1 MTLSMSSAASA
12 RTSTAASAGSASQI
26 RLRLLN
32 RLGIYNECDFNE
44 KKRGSDT
51 LQAHSSTSRLQQQLA
66 SPAKHHRHHRHHS
79 SSHHHHHH
87 HQNNSETSQLLKA
100 APFRVPLKY
109 DSNGSLNSITSSP
122 SHSKVTPTSE
132 ASALAS
138 SSTSSST
145 RKTKIAFSN
154 EVSVLPIPMR
164 NEYSSRIKSRLWN
177 DRLETHEN
185 IARNTLE
192 FAAEGWNWR
201 TVTEDDGMYVCS
213 VSGALIHPV
222 HCNKRFF
229 SLSMA
234 SRHKNNSPAM
244 MTMGHGEDRSRRS
257 IKARA

>member
-12 RTSTAASAGSASQI
+12 RTSTAAPAGSASQI

-44 KKRGSDT
+44 KKRGSET
-51 LQAHSSTSRLQQQLA
+51 LQAHTSTSRLQQQL
-66 SPAKHHRHHRHHS
+66 SSQAKHHRHHS

-87 HQNNSETSQLLKA
+87 HQNNSETSQLLKST
-100 APFRVPLKY
+100 PFQVPLKY
-109 DSNGSLNSITSSP
+109 DSNASLNSLTSSP
-122 SHSKVTPTSE
+122 SYSKVTPTSE
-132 ASALAS
+132 PSALAS
-138 SSTSSST
+138 SSSSST

-177 DRLETHEN
+177 GRLETHEN

-222 HCNKRFF
+222 HCHKRFF
-229 SLSMA
+229 SSPML
-234 SRHKNNSPAM
+234 SRHRNHSPAM
-244 MTMGHGEDRSRRS
+244 MTIGHDGDRARKS